1 MLLLHDERDS
11 TIDKTSLFPS
21 QLVPTKCPDW
31 MDNFDATV
39 ATCSRLEDL
48 ETTIARWV
56 DETVGEHFVPAKVQ
70 SIGVSVSD
78 TLFTR
83 AGKVLSYRLGYNPLF
98 RHARLMPSSLAIAYY
113 HFKSKSLSLE
123 PWKIR
128 KELTRT
134 LVVLNCDEVLVE
146 CTSYS
151 AKNINDKFV
160 EMKPM
165 APTAAELCG

>member
-1 MLLLHDERDS
+1 
-11 TIDKTSLFPS
+11 
-21 QLVPTKCPDW
+21 

-39 ATCSRLEDL
+39 ATCSHFDNL

-56 DETVGEHFVPAKVQ
+56 DETVGKPFVPAKLQ

-78 TLFTR
+78 TVLTR
-83 AGKVLSYRLGYNPLF
+83 AGKVLSYRLGHNPLF

-123 PWKIR
+123 RWKNYR
-128 KELTRT
+128 ELTRT

-151 AKNINDKFV
+151 ATNINDKFV
-160 EMKPM
+160 ELIPM

>member
-1 MLLLHDERDS
+1 MLLVHDERDS
-11 TIDKTSLFPS
+11 TIDKTALFPS
-21 QLVPTKCPDW
+21 QLVPTECPDW

-39 ATCSRLEDL
+39 ATCRHLEDL
-48 ETTIARWV
+48 ETTIARWA
-56 DETVGEHFVPAKVQ
+56 DETAGKNFVPAKVQ

-78 TLFTR
+78 TVFTR
-83 AGKVLSYRLGYNPLF
+83 AGKVLSYRLGHNPLF

-123 PWKIR
+123 PWKNHR
-128 KELTRT
+128 KLTRT

-160 EMKPM
+160 ELIPTGL
-165 APTAAELCG
+165 TAAELCG